1 MSLSSVKSETALRS
15 RLFSS
20 SLGLQPAELLAPPI
34 IRHLANPDLAD
45 CVHHVLALRDR
56 NIDLPQLRAISSCL
70 YRFLAIAVLLNVK
83 DIKTSRLSTRQAFVA
98 GTSMGV
104 DHSVTMR
111 ANRKCRRKDLSR
123 RKIPR
128 FNLRLNA
135 PSGFPLK
142 IASIKTE
149 AVLGKR
155 GNAGFSG
162 KSRAA
167 SVEIVS
173 TNNPTGFRSG
183 AGCQ

>member
-1 MSLSSVKSETALRS
+1 MQLRS
-15 RLFSS
+15 DLLNAGTATPRDLEVSPG
-20 SLGLQPAELLAPPI
+20 GLLQNELVQRIASTMFWPCET
-34 IRHLANPDLAD
+34 RTSTCRSFAT
-45 CVHHVLALRDR
+45 
-56 NIDLPQLRAISSCL
+56 ISTGL
-70 YRFLAIAVLLNVK
+70 YRFLAIAVLPDVK
-83 DIKTSRLSTRQAFVA
+83 DIKSSRLSTRQAFVA
-98 GTSMGV
+98 GTSMEV

-111 ANRKCRRKDLSR
+111 ANRKCRRKVLSR

-167 SVEIVS
+167 SVEIES
-173 TNNPTGFRSG
+173 TINPTGLRSG

>member
-1 MSLSSVKSETALRS
+1 MYLIEAWGPGG
-15 RLFSS
+15 F
-20 SLGLQPAELLAPPI
+20 
-34 IRHLANPDLAD
+34 
-45 CVHHVLALRDR
+45 
-56 NIDLPQLRAISSCL
+56 QL
-70 YRFLAIAVLLNVK
+70 
-83 DIKTSRLSTRQAFVA
+83 
-98 GTSMGV
+98 GV
-104 DHSVTMR
+104 DHSVAMR
-111 ANRKCRRKDLSR
+111 ANRKFRRKDLSR

-167 SVEIVS
+167 SVEIES
-173 TNNPTGFRSG
+173 TINPTGLRSG